1 MEITDTGNAL
11 MYVSADVG
19 GNMGL
24 FLGASIISL
33 TEILEL
39 SMDVLFS
46 KFSRMRSPTT
56 GVSPDQIS
64 NKDKF

>member
-46 KFSRMRSPTT
+46 KFSRMCSPTT